1 MQQIIIYTPMPRS
14 QRFKIY
20 IPYNL
25 KDERIWLKSQNT
37 AFYHPQQRLWS
48 LVNTPENKKLVAG
61 QFKGKYTVQTDESQI
76 LNQKPIVLNEKIC
89 EALAQC
95 EQRFILKSF
104 SQSTIKNYLGAL
116 TYFFYFYKDKVFEE
130 IKKTEIEAYVYHL
143 KTKYKISDTK
153 QNTVINAIKSY
164 YEHVLGMERTYYDIQ
179 RPKKSKNL
187 PNIFSKEEISKII
200 SATTNLKHKAILL
213 TIYSAGLRVSE
224 AVNLRINDI
233 HSDDGYLFIKD
244 SKGKRDRK
252 TILSPILLGVLR
264 QYYKK
269 YKPGYWLFEGQ
280 EGGKYSTKSIQ
291 QILRKAIDISGVNPW
306 GTVHTLR
313 HSFATH
319 LLQEGVNLRIIQTML
334 GHSSSKTT
342 EIYTHVLSINN
353 KIVKSP
359 LDFLEKI
366 DIFKQKTDSIQ
377 QKPSPT
383 NAI

>member
-14 QRFKIY
+14 QRFKLY

-61 QFKGKYTVQTDESQI
+61 QFKGKYTVQTNENQI
-76 LNQKPIVLNEKIC
+76 LKQKPIALNEKIC
-89 EALAQC
+89 EALAKC
-95 EQRFILKSF
+95 EQKFILKSF

-116 TYFFYFYKDKVFEE
+116 TYFFSFYKDKVFEE
-130 IKKTEIEAYVYHL
+130 IKKPEIEAYVYHL

-200 SATTNLKHKAILL
+200 SVTTNLKHKAILL

-224 AVNLRINDI
+224 AVNLRIKDI
-233 HSDDGYLFIKD
+233 HSDEGYLFIKD

-366 DIFKQKTDSIQ
+366 DIFEQKTDSLQ

>member
-61 QFKGKYTVQTDESQI
+61 QFKGKYTVQTNESQT
-76 LNQKPIVLNEKIC
+76 LKQKPIALNEKIC
-89 EALAQC
+89 EALAKC
-95 EQRFILKSF
+95 EQKFILKSF

-116 TYFFYFYKDKVFEE
+116 TYFFSFYKDKVFEE
-130 IKKTEIEAYVYHL
+130 IKKPEIEAYVYHL

-224 AVNLRINDI
+224 AVNLRIKDI
-233 HSDDGYLFIKD
+233 HSDEGYLFIKD

-366 DIFKQKTDSIQ
+366 DIFEQKTDSLQ

>member
-14 QRFKIY
+14 QRFKLY

-61 QFKGKYTVQTDESQI
+61 QFKGKYTVQTNENQT
-76 LNQKPIVLNEKIC
+76 LKQKPIALNEKIC
-89 EALAQC
+89 EALAKC
-95 EQRFILKSF
+95 EQKFILKSF

-116 TYFFYFYKDKVFEE
+116 TYFFSFYKDKVFEE
-130 IKKTEIEAYVYHL
+130 IKKPEIEAYVYHL

-200 SATTNLKHKAILL
+200 SVTTNLKHKAILL

-224 AVNLRINDI
+224 AVNLRIKDI
-233 HSDDGYLFIKD
+233 HSDEGYLFIKD

-342 EIYTHVLSINN
+342 EIYTHVLSINS

-366 DIFKQKTDSIQ
+366 DIFEQKTDSLQ

>member
-61 QFKGKYTVQTDESQI
+61 QFKGKYTVQTNENQI
-76 LNQKPIVLNEKIC
+76 LKQKPIALNEKIC
-89 EALAQC
+89 EALAKC
-95 EQRFILKSF
+95 EQKFILKSF

-116 TYFFYFYKDKVFEE
+116 TYFFSFYKDKVFEE
-130 IKKTEIEAYVYHL
+130 IKKPEIEAYVYHL

-200 SATTNLKHKAILL
+200 SVTTNLKHKAILL

-224 AVNLRINDI
+224 AVNLRIKDI
-233 HSDDGYLFIKD
+233 HSDEGYLFIKD

-366 DIFKQKTDSIQ
+366 DIFEQKTDSLQ